1 MIREKKLD
9 QLLKKRKD
17 DEAWISFLKIK
28 AENFG
33 RRKKLVQVFFFSC
46 TDEGVYILLVAN
58 PCDARNIFHFA

>member
-33 RRKKLVQVFFFSC
+33 RRKKVVQGFFFFSC
-46 TDEGVYILLVAN
+46 TDEGVYILWGL
-58 PCDARNIFHFA
+58 HFSWGSSYDY